1 VLLLSVFLHDHIAD
15 HTLDGMANRLGVEVS
30 GRHTALGDSMV
41 TAEIFLRLMKLLQ
54 ARGITTLGQALE
66 ASEAIVQVRRE
77 QAKF

>member
-1 VLLLSVFLHDHIAD
+1 
-15 HTLDGMANRLGVEVS
+15 MANRLGVEVS

-41 TAEIFLRLMKLLQ
+41 TAEIFLRLMNLLQ

-77 QAKF
+77 QAQF